1 MADLESHRRAPHV
14 AFLMGNLHTGGVQR
28 MTSLLA
34 NGLAEQG
41 ARVDLVVCDS
51 RGGLKEQVAPALELV
66 TLGHSNPLTARLAA
80 LRADPGGA
88 AAMLRPLLTI
98 KYASPTLGYL
108 PALARYLRRARP
120 DSMFSATS
128 YLNIEAVLARRLAAV
143 PTRLV
148 LSDRSHFSSGKPRKA
163 WRQRHLAA
171 AMQRTY
177 LQADAITAVSNGVA
191 ADIAQSIGIPREAI
205 ITLYNPTIT
214 PDFAARAGQPIDHPW
229 FADGAPPVLL
239 GVGRT
244 TFQKDFAT
252 LLRAFAKTRADR
264 PARLA
269 IIGESNEKQ
278 AARLHALAGELG
290 VEDDFALLGYQAN
303 PLPYM
308 ARAAVF
314 VLSSRYEGFPNV
326 LLEALACGTPVVSTD
341 CPSGPFEILD
351 GGSFGTLVPM
361 ADPDALAAAILATLN
376 APPDPARLE
385 GRAAVFNYDTA
396 IARYADVLL
405 GDRAGLPLPDAPAG
419 CKTMR
424 QSAESVFLGPRA

>member
-1 MADLESHRRAPHV
+1 
-14 AFLMGNLHTGGVQR
+14 
-28 MTSLLA
+28 
-34 NGLAEQG
+34 
-41 ARVDLVVCDS
+41 
-51 RGGLKEQVAPALELV
+51 
-66 TLGHSNPLTARLAA
+66 
-80 LRADPGGA
+80 
-88 AAMLRPLLTI
+88 MLRPLLTV

-108 PALARYLRRARP
+108 PALARYLQSARP
-120 DSMFSATS
+120 DSLFSATS
-128 YLNIEAVLARRLAAV
+128 YLNIEAVLARRLADV

-171 AMQRTY
+171 AMRRTY
-177 LQADAITAVSNGVA
+177 LQADAITAVSHGVA

-214 PDFAARAGQPIDHPW
+214 PDFATKTSQPIDHPW
-229 FADGAPPVLL
+229 FAAGAAPVLL
-239 GVGRT
+239 AVGRT

-252 LLRAFAKTRADR
+252 LLRAFAQVRADR

-269 IIGESNEKQ
+269 IIGDSNDKQ
-278 AARLHALAGELG
+278 AARLLSLAAELG
-290 VEDDFALLGYQAN
+290 VADDFALLGYQAN

-308 ARAAVF
+308 ARAAAF

-341 CPSGPFEILD
+341 CPSGPHEILD
-351 GGSFGTLVPM
+351 GGSFGALVPM
-361 ADPDALAAAILATLN
+361 ADPDALASAILATLD

-405 GDRAGLPLPDAPAG
+405 ADRAAPKERHA
-419 CKTMR
+419 
-424 QSAESVFLGPRA
+424 AA